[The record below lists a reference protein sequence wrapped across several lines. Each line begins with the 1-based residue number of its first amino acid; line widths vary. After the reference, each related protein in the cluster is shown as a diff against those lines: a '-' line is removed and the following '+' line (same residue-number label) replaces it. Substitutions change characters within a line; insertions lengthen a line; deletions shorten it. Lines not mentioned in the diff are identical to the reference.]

1 MIGFLLVIVVS
12 LLTCSGQLC
21 QKQAVHC
28 WQLLPTEVRLKKTL
42 HWLALAVLLLAIGI
56 VVWLKVLQLL
66 PISLAYPLLSLN
78 LVLVTLAASW
88 LFDEPTTVRHWY
100 GVVSIMVGILLMSV
114 HQA

>member
-12 LLTCSGQLC
+12 LLTCGGQLC

-28 WQLLPTEVRLKKTL
+28 WQLHAEVRLKKTL
-42 HWLALAVLLLAIGI
+42 RWLALAGLLLALGI
-56 VVWLKVLQLL
+56 VVWLKVLQHL

-88 LFDEPTTVRHWY
+88 LFDEATTVRHWC
-100 GVVSIMVGILLMSV
+100 GVVSIMLGILLMSV
-114 HQA
+114 HPS